1 MHIKEN
7 IQFTVDF
14 FSLGAYNNHNRT
26 PHTSHASDVP
36 HGETFFYRGR
46 GLPMQIK
53 VPTSY
58 EEQIRLIQGKG
69 FLISQQEEEA
79 CIRFLNRVNY
89 YRLSA
94 YFLPFRKQDGSYVLD
109 VPFSRVQRIYEF
121 DGQLRGLVFSIIEDI
136 EVNVRAI
143 LAYYVAHH
151 YGPLGYLN
159 SDMFSNKHQTKR
171 FQEKIQS
178 CIEENARTLVV
189 KHHKSQYDGQ
199 FPIWVIIEFFSVGM
213 LSYFYRDLH
222 TKDKKAVA
230 AELGTVPNL
239 LESWLRC
246 LTDLR
251 NKCAHYSRLYYW
263 AFAAIPNMPKCSAV
277 DADRTLFSQLLM
289 LKYLYPVPEKW
300 TAKFVVPLKALM
312 EEYQRDISLEHIG
325 FPSNWEALLDG

>member
-1 MHIKEN
+1 
-7 IQFTVDF
+7 
-14 FSLGAYNNHNRT
+14 
-26 PHTSHASDVP
+26 
-36 HGETFFYRGR
+36 
-46 GLPMQIK
+46 MQIK
-53 VPTSY
+53 APTTY
-58 EEQIRLIQGKG
+58 EEQIRLIQEKG
-69 FLISQQEEEA
+69 FLISKQEEEA

-94 YFLPFRKQDGSYVLD
+94 YFLPFRKRDGSYIPD

-121 DGQLRGLVFSIIEDI
+121 DGQLRGLIFSIIEDI
-136 EVNVRAI
+136 EVNIRAK
-143 LAYYVAHH
+143 LAYYVAHK
-151 YGPLGYLN
+151 YGPLGYLD
-159 SDMFSNKHQTKR
+159 SDMFSDKHQTQR
-171 FQEKIQS
+171 FQQKIHS

-189 KHHKSQYDGQ
+189 KHHKSQYGGQ

-230 AELGTVPNL
+230 ATLGTVPKL

-263 AFAAIPNMPKCSAV
+263 IFTAMPDMPKGSALE
-277 DADRTLFSQLLM
+277 ADRTLFSQLLM

-300 TAKFVVPLKALM
+300 TAKLVVPLKALM
-312 EEYQRDISLEHIG
+312 EEYQRDVSLKHLG
-325 FPSNWEALLDG
+325 FPSDWEALLGSE